1 MSVFKKLLRLL
12 IVFLFFCWTTVIYS
26 QQTTSTAGGNIKASA
41 GSVSYTIGQTF
52 FSSNSNEAG
61 TVAEGVQHA
70 FETLVIT
77 NVEEQF
83 LEQKFSVF
91 PNPTR
96 DMLVIE
102 GKDEIGEPFKLA
114 VYDINGKLLL
124 QKDMKSERETI
135 DLSAFSKGTYIL
147 QIINSQQQYSGFHI
161 IRQ

>member
-1 MSVFKKLLRLL
+1 MSNFKKLLRLSF
-12 IVFLFFCWTTVIYS
+12 VFLFFCWTTAIYA
-26 QQTTSTAGGNIKASA
+26 QQTTSTAGGNVKASA

-52 FSSNSNEAG
+52 FSSNSNEDG

-102 GKDEIGEPFKLA
+102 GKDEMAEPFKIDL
-114 VYDINGKLLL
+114 YDINGKLLL
-124 QKDMKSERETI
+124 QKDMSTERETI
-135 DLSAFSKGTYIL
+135 DLSAFSKGSYIL
-147 QIINSQQQYSGFHI
+147 QIKNSNQQYSGFQI